1 MKIKL
6 TRCVLAVMTVASFYA
21 IAADAPPAAA
31 SASINQPASNEV
43 LCARARVSDG
53 DPARLWR
60 VFTKARRGETVVVGV
75 IGGSITAG
83 ASATKP
89 DFRYGN
95 QVAVW
100 WREHF
105 PRTTIEFVN
114 AGIGA
119 TGSDYG
125 ALRAGRDLL
134 AARPDFIIVE
144 YAVND
149 PNEQHCAETL
159 EGLIRQILNSPNQ
172 PAIMLLFTMHN
183 NGSNAQEWHGKV
195 GRNYGLPMVSFRDA
209 LWPEIQAGRLK
220 WSDVEADSVHPND
233 RGHGYAA
240 QFITSQLETA
250 LASLPG
256 EGQLPKVKPVAA
268 PLFTDLFEHT
278 TLVEADA
285 LRPRTNSGW
294 AFDVMNHC
302 WKTDQPGSVIEFEVS
317 GRAVFTMHR
326 VIRGPS
332 GRARVTVD
340 SGAPQELE
348 GWFDQTWGGY
358 RQTREIARD
367 LPAGKH
373 RVRVELLAEKSA
385 DSTGH
390 EFWIFGL
397 GAAGI
402 PAQNESCTNQA
413 EAHPI
418 TVASYY
424 FGQYH
429 PNDPR
434 NEKTKGKG
442 WSEWEL
448 IKAAKPRFSGH
459 QQPKVPLWGYQ
470 DESDPQV
477 MAQKIAAA
485 AGYGIDVFIFDWY
498 HYEDGPFLARPID
511 EGFLKATN
519 NHRIKF
525 AFMWANHDW
534 QGNLYPYNKGDPRAV
549 LYPGQV
555 SPANFEKICDHV
567 LKDYFLHPSYWKIDG
582 KPYFS
587 FYDLSKL
594 LQNFGSVA
602 ATRAGLDKFRAK
614 VKAAGLPGL
623 HLNAVAW
630 GQPILPGE
638 KVPTDSA
645 QLVRDLG
652 FDSVTSH
659 VWVHHVI
666 LPKQQTD
673 YNEVRAGYF
682 RYWDKAE
689 KMFNVPFFPN
699 VSMGW
704 DPSPRCDQSDKLD
717 NSGYPFTNTIGNNT
731 PENFRTAL
739 ELTKQRLLA
748 RPNGTR
754 ILTINCWNEWT
765 EGSYLEPDTVNGMKY
780 LEAVQAVFGQSQP
793 NSARP
798 R

>member
-6 TRCVLAVMTVASFYA
+6 TKCVLAVMTAASFCV
-21 IAADAPPAAA
+21 IAADAPPATATT
-31 SASINQPASNEV
+31 STSQPASDEV

-53 DPARLWR
+53 DLARLWR
-60 VFTKARRGETVVVGV
+60 VFAKARRGETVVVGV

-83 ASATKP
+83 ASASTP
-89 DFRYGN
+89 ELRYGN
-95 QVAVW
+95 RVAAW

-105 PRTTIEFVN
+105 PRATIKFVN

-125 ALRAGRDLL
+125 VLRTRRDLL
-134 AARPDFIIVE
+134 AARPDFVIAE

-149 PNEQHCAETL
+149 PNEQRCAETL
-159 EGLIRQILNSPNQ
+159 EGLIRQILESPNE
-172 PAIMLLFTMHN
+172 PAVVLLFTMHN
-183 NGSNAQEWHGKV
+183 NGSNAQEWHSKV
-195 GRNYGLPMVSFRDA
+195 GRNYGLQMVSFRDA
-209 LWPEIQAGRLK
+209 LWPEIQAGRLQ
-220 WSDVEADSVHPND
+220 WSDVEADLVHPND

-240 QFITSQLETA
+240 QFITHQLEAA

-256 EGQLPKVKPVAA
+256 EGELPKVKPVAA
-268 PLFTDLFEHT
+268 PLFTDLFEQT
-278 TLVEADA
+278 TLVEAGA
-285 LRPRTNSGW
+285 LRPVTNSGW
-294 AFDVMNHC
+294 TFDATNRC
-302 WKTDQPGSVIEFEVS
+302 WKSDQPGSKIEFEMA
-317 GRAVFTMHR
+317 GRAILTMHH
-326 VIRGPS
+326 VIRGPT

-340 SGAPQELE
+340 GGSPKELE

-367 LPAGKH
+367 LLAGKH
-373 RVRVELLAEKSA
+373 RVRFELLAEKSA
-385 DSTGH
+385 GSTGH

-397 GAAGI
+397 GAAGVRDETT
-402 PAQNESCTNQA
+402 PNPA
-413 EAHPI
+413 EARSI

-448 IKAAKPRFSGH
+448 IKAARPRFPGH
-459 QQPKVPLWGYQ
+459 HQPKVPLWGYQ

-485 AGYGIDVFIFDWY
+485 ADHGVDAFIFDWY
-498 HYEDGPFLARPID
+498 HYDDGPFLERPID

-519 NHRIKF
+519 NHRLKF

-534 QGNLYPYNKGDPRAV
+534 QENLFPYKKGDPRPV
-549 LYPGQV
+549 LYPGKV
-555 SPANFEKICDHV
+555 SPAAFEKICDH
-567 LKDYFLHPSYWKIDG
+567 LIKDYFLHPSYWKIDG

-594 LQNFGSVA
+594 LENFGSVE
-602 ATRAGLDKFRAK
+602 ATRVGLDKFRAK

-630 GQPILPGE
+630 GQPILPGG
-638 KVPTDSA
+638 KVPADSA
-645 QLVRDLG
+645 RLVRDLG
-652 FDSVTSH
+652 FDSVTSY
-659 VWVHHVI
+659 VWIHHVL

-673 YNEVRAGYF
+673 YNEVRADYF
-682 RYWDKAE
+682 KYWEKAE
-689 KMFNVPFFPN
+689 KLFKVPFFPN

-704 DPSPRCDQSDKLD
+704 DPSPRCDQNDKFD
-717 NSGYPFTNTIGNNT
+717 DSGYPFTNTVGNNT
-731 PENFRTAL
+731 PENFRVAL

-748 RPNGTR
+748 NPNGPR
-754 ILTINCWNEWT
+754 ILNINCWNEWT

-780 LEAVQAVFGQSQP
+780 LEAIRSVFGPNQS
-793 NSARP
+793 NSAKP